1 MDKTLW
7 LTFLG
12 PPCTHWRGSGRDKME
27 EDEGGGREGREN
39 QNPDNVG
46 SDW

>member
-12 PPCTHWRGSGRDKME
+12 HPVNCYQTRRMQAQSVND
-27 EDEGGGREGREN
+27 
-39 QNPDNVG
+39 
-46 SDW
+46 

>member
-12 PPCTHWRGSGRDKME
+12 HPVVVTIVFIFAE
-27 EDEGGGREGREN
+27 
-39 QNPDNVG
+39 
-46 SDW
+46 

>member
-12 PPCTHWRGSGRDKME
+12 HPVYGISGLTCNISETLHDRPICSICNE
-27 EDEGGGREGREN
+27 TT
-39 QNPDNVG
+39 
-46 SDW
+46 